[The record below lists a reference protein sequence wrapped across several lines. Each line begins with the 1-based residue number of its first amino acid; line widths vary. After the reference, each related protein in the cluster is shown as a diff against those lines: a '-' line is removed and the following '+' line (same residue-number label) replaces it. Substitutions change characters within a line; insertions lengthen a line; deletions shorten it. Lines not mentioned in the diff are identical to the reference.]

1 MAKKGQVQLQVEV
14 ANDDDWAKLLER
26 EGLIFVDV
34 YTEWCGPCSAMA
46 GNLKKIKL
54 EVGGDNLHLAVAKCN
69 NITDLARFSSKS
81 EPTWMFI
88 SGGKLVNLV
97 FGINSP
103 SLQRLLLE
111 ELKNE
116 QAVREGTLHREGVDI
131 TTLSPQEQ
139 AEIDL
144 KNEKKKRKEEK
155 ENAAKIKAR
164 AERLQ
169 VITDA
174 VAQIP
179 QQRFGFFFIHPYAH
193 DRMDLVKD
201 TIWTVHKQANSE
213 KIDLTTINLDDLLY
227 YSDYRFPPEV
237 LEQAATAKCT
247 AYVVKNDDPDVDMDE
262 ELAQLVYGESKVP
275 PGDPDSL
282 GDRLLTPYTPPE
294 LTADQKMDQMQ
305 KAASAVKA
313 ETVPEEQQEEQPQ
326 QTEPAAPEEKEQ
338 VMMEGI
344 WIPSNERTRHMA
356 MYLFFPAMA
365 SAHVPPEPEPEPPHI
380 AVVYD
385 TWKQN
390 DILCAMEDY
399 PNEVMHL
406 GFFTDEDPDV
416 ATLICKTPAAYAR
429 RRADHSN
436 ILDILGDKLVLQLS
450 KKRKDVVERFVELGP
465 TYMSPDFVTGAEEC
479 KKFFPDGYDCKDSD
493 QNEKKVKS
501 KSSKKKKKTT
511 LPATDETAVSIIEE
525 GEIDSAVAGEDE
537 DLGDEDGGEE
547 GDDVDEEDGGD
558 DEEEGCRDVDK
569 ATSPICPSSLC

>member
-429 RRADHSN
+429 RRADQP
-436 ILDILGDKLVLQLS
+436 GKLVIQLS
-450 KKRKDVVERFVELGP
+450 KKHSTTVYAFGQIGP
-465 TYMSPDFVTGAEEC
+465 TYMSIDEEVGEEDC
-479 KKFFPDGYDCKDSD
+479 EKFFPEGYGDDED
-493 QNEKKVKS
+493 TS
-501 KSSKKKKKTT
+501 KFVALHVPKAEDYGFVEG
-511 LPATDETAVSIIEE
+511 LAAGDDHEHFVHEE
-525 GEIDSAVAGEDE
+525 LEDE
-537 DLGDEDGGEE
+537 EVQDEDDGQYEEEEEEE
-547 GDDVDEEDGGD
+547 GDVQPPE
-558 DEEEGCRDVDK
+558 VV
-569 ATSPICPSSLC
+569 S